1 MGLDA
6 IEAEAALCFDGQ
18 KAPYSCPVHCPA
30 THLGLG
36 LISQGAPRGLGGGGL
51 LLTAGISTLD
61 AREGLRLERLVSG
74 GHIQAGRCHWGK
86 GQGGGWTTGQ
96 WMKVG
101 GGAGSQGGTCWS
113 PSVAKGLHQNPNFGH
128 EIPGKTQL
136 SRIRTYL

>member
-1 MGLDA
+1 MPLKLKPLCVLMDRRLPTPVPSIALGHTWASDSFLRGL
-6 IEAEAALCFDGQ
+6 
-18 KAPYSCPVHCPA
+18 
-30 THLGLG
+30 LG
-36 LISQGAPRGLGGGGL
+36 ALGGGGL